1 MCGITG
7 WVDFTRD
14 LTTEQHVVRAM
25 TGTLAARG
33 PDAAGLWLDTHAA
46 LGHRR
51 LAVIDLEH
59 GTQPMRTPEQGP
71 GGRPRAVVS
80 YGGEIYNF
88 RELREELVL
97 LGHRFATRS
106 DTEVAL
112 RAYLQWGTDF
122 VHRLNGMYSIAIW
135 DTAREELLLVRDRLG
150 VKPLYYHPTP
160 GGLLF
165 GSEPKAVL
173 ANPLARAE
181 AGAEELCDALL
192 FLRTPGRVPFRGM
205 REVKPGH
212 LVRAGRDGIKEERYW
227 ALEARPHTDDLP
239 TTAARVRELLDDIVP
254 RQMTADVPLVSLLSG
269 GLDSSTVTALA
280 ARTRAAAGDR
290 LATFSVDFTGHTEN
304 FRPDAIRP
312 TPDGPYA
319 LEAARHAGTEH
330 HAIVLDRGRLLD
342 PAVRRTVLG
351 AWDLPYNFADLDVS
365 LYLLFAAVRQHAT
378 VVLSGEGADEVFGG
392 YLWFS
397 DPGARRAETFPWLKL
412 GAHRGLD
419 PRSLFHP
426 WFVDGIDLA
435 EYEADLYRTALAE
448 VPVLDGESA
457 EDRRT
462 RELSHLTLTRW
473 LPILLDKKDRMG
485 MANGLEG
492 RVPFC
497 DHRLVEYVFN
507 VPWEMKSF
515 GGQEKA
521 LLREAASGLLPE
533 PVLRRKKAAY
543 PSLQDPAYDRALI
556 TGLATAAT
564 GGGAPLSPF
573 LDGDA
578 VRRMTTRTAGGSL
591 SEFERILVESTVRLD
606 DWLRTYDIDLA
617 PTRAV
622 LTHAAPAHAALTDVK
637 GAH

>member
-14 LTTEQHVVRAM
+14 LTTGPPAAPVLDAM
-25 TGTLAARG
+25 TDTLTARG
-33 PDAAGLWLDTHAA
+33 PDARGVWLDTHAA

-51 LAVIDLEH
+51 LSVIDLEH
-59 GTQPMRTPEQGP
+59 GTQPMLTPER
-71 GGRPRAVVS
+71 GRGDLPRAVIS

-88 RELREELVL
+88 PELREELAL
-97 LGHRFATRS
+97 LGHRFTTRS

-112 RAYLQWGTDF
+112 RAYLQWGEDF
-122 VHRLNGMYSIAIW
+122 ARRLNGMYSLAIW

-150 VKPLYYHPTP
+150 VKPLFYHPTP
-160 GGLLF
+160 GGVLF

-173 ANPLARAE
+173 AHPLARAE
-181 AGAEELCDALL
+181 AGPEELCDALL

-212 LVRAGRDGIKEERYW
+212 LLRVGRSGITERRYW
-227 ALEARPHTDDLP
+227 ALEARPHTDDLK
-239 TTAARVRELLDDIVP
+239 TTVATVRDLLDDIVP
-254 RQMTADVPLVSLLSG
+254 RQMVADVPLVSLLSG

-280 ARTRAAAGDR
+280 ARARAADGGR

-304 FRPDAIRP
+304 FRADAIRP
-312 TPDGPYA
+312 TPDAPYA
-319 LEAARHAGTEH
+319 REVARHVGSDH
-330 HAIVLDRGRLLD
+330 HEIVLDRARLLD

-351 AWDLPYNFADLDVS
+351 AWDLPFNFADLDVS
-365 LYLLFAAVRQHAT
+365 LYLLFAAVREHAT
-378 VVLSGEGADEVFGG
+378 VALSGEGADEVFGG

-397 DPGARRAETFPWLKL
+397 DPEARRAETFPWLKL

-426 WFVDGIDLA
+426 WFVDGIDLGA
-435 EYEADLYRTALAE
+435 YEADLYRTALAE
-448 VPVLDGESA
+448 VPRLDGEDA
-457 EDRRT
+457 ESRRT

-485 MANGLEG
+485 MASGLEG

-507 VPWEMKSF
+507 VPWEMKTFS
-515 GGQEKA
+515 GQEKA
-521 LLREAASGLLPE
+521 LLRAAAGDLLPE
-533 PVLRRKKAAY
+533 SVLRRKKAAY
-543 PSLQDPAYDRALI
+543 PSIQDPAYDRALI
-556 TGLATAAT
+556 AGLGAAAADA
-564 GGGAPLSPF
+564 GAPLSPF

-578 VRRMTTRTAGGSL
+578 VRRTTVRTATGSL

-606 DWLRTYDIDLA
+606 EW
-617 PTRAV
+617 TRAYQV
-622 LTHAAPAHAALTDVK
+622 ELTGVK
-637 GAH
+637 GTD

>member
-7 WVDFTRD
+7 WIDFTRD
-14 LTTEQHVVRAM
+14 LTTEHAAVQAM
-25 TGTLAARG
+25 TDTLAARG
-33 PDAAGLWLDTHAA
+33 PDAGGVWLDRHAA

-51 LAVIDLEH
+51 LSVIDLEH
-59 GTQPMRTPEQGP
+59 GAQPMLTPERGP
-71 GGRPRAVVS
+71 GGRPRAVIS

-88 RELREELVL
+88 RELREELAL

-122 VHRLNGMYSIAIW
+122 VHRLNGMYAIALW

-150 VKPLYYHPTP
+150 VKPLFYYPADD
-160 GGLLF
+160 GLLF
-165 GSEPKAVL
+165 GSEPKAIL
-173 ANPLARAE
+173 AHPLARAE

-212 LVRAGRDGIKEERYW
+212 LVRAGRDGVKEERYW

-239 TTAARVRELLDDIVP
+239 TTVARVRELLDDIVP
-254 RQMTADVPLVSLLSG
+254 RQMVADVPLVSLLSG

-280 ARTRAAAGDR
+280 ARARAAGGER
-290 LATFSVDFTGHTEN
+290 LTTFSVDFTGHTEN
-304 FRPDAIRP
+304 FRADAIRP

-319 LEAARHAGTEH
+319 LEAARHAGTDH
-330 HAIVLDRGRLLD
+330 HAVVLDRARLLD
-342 PAVRRTVLG
+342 PAVRRTVLR
-351 AWDLPYNFADLDVS
+351 AWDLPFNFADLDVS
-365 LYLLFAAVRQHAT
+365 LYLLFAAVRRHAT
-378 VVLSGEGADEVFGG
+378 VALSGEGADEVFGG

-397 DPGARRAETFPWLKL
+397 DPQARSAETFPWLKL

-426 WFVDGIDLA
+426 WFVDGIGLA

-448 VPVLDGESA
+448 VPRLEGESPD
-457 EDRRT
+457 ERRT
-462 RELSHLTLTRW
+462 RELGHLTLTRW
-473 LPILLDKKDRMG
+473 LPVLLDKKDRMG

-507 VPWEMKSF
+507 VPWEMKTF
-515 GGQEKA
+515 DGREKA
-521 LLREAASGLLPE
+521 LLREAAAGLLPE
-533 PVLRRKKAAY
+533 SVLRRKKAAY
-543 PSLQDPAYDRALI
+543 PSIQDPAYDRALI
-556 TGLATAAT
+556 TGLAAAADD
-564 GGGAPLSPF
+564 GGAPLSPF
-573 LDGDA
+573 LGAGA
-578 VRRMTTRTAGGSL
+578 VRRMTTRTTNGSL

-606 DWLRTYDIDLA
+606 DWLRTYG
-617 PTRAV
+617 V
-622 LTHAAPAHAALTDVK
+622 ELTHVK

>member
-7 WVDFTRD
+7 WVDYTRD
-14 LTTEQHVVRAM
+14 LTTQSPVVDAM
-25 TGTLAARG
+25 TDTLAARG
-33 PDAAGLWLDTHAA
+33 PDARGVWLDTHVA

-59 GTQPMRTPEQGP
+59 GTQPMRTPERGP
-71 GGRPRAVVS
+71 GDLPRAVIT

-88 RELREELVL
+88 PELRSELAL
-97 LGHRFATRS
+97 RGHRFTTRS

-112 RAYLQWGTDF
+112 RAYLEWGEGF
-122 VHRLNGMYSIAIW
+122 VHRLNGMYSLALW
-135 DTAREELLLVRDRLG
+135 DTARDELLLVRDRLG
-150 VKPLYYHPTP
+150 VKPLFYYPTP
-160 GGLLF
+160 DGVLF
-165 GSEPKAVL
+165 GSEPKAIL

-181 AGAEELCDALL
+181 AGPEELCDALL

-212 LVRAGRDGIKEERYW
+212 LVRVGRGRITEERYW
-227 ALEARPHTDDLP
+227 ALEARPHTDDLQ
-239 TTAARVRELLDDIVP
+239 TTVATVRELLDDIVP
-254 RQMTADVPLVSLLSG
+254 GQMVADVPLVSLLSG
-269 GLDSSTVTALA
+269 GLDSSTITALA
-280 ARTRAAAGDR
+280 ARARAATGAG
-290 LATFSVDFTGHTEN
+290 LSTFSVDFTGHTEN
-304 FRPDAIRP
+304 FRADAIRP

-319 LEAARHAGTEH
+319 RAVAEHVGSDH
-330 HAIVLDRGRLLD
+330 HAIVLDRARLLD
-342 PAVRRTVLG
+342 PAVRRSVLG
-351 AWDLPYNFADLDVS
+351 AWDLPFNFADLDVS
-365 LYLLFAAVRQHAT
+365 LHLLFAAVREHAT
-378 VVLSGEGADEVFGG
+378 VALSGEGADEVFGG

-397 DPGARRAETFPWLKL
+397 DPAARRAETFPWLKL

-426 WFVDGIDLA
+426 WFVDGLDLG

-448 VPVLDGESA
+448 VPRLEGENA

-485 MANGLEG
+485 MSVGLEG

-507 VPWEMKSF
+507 VPWAMKTFS
-515 GGQEKA
+515 GEEKS
-521 LLREAASGLLPE
+521 LLRAAAADLLPE

-543 PSLQDPAYDRALI
+543 PSIQDPAYDRALI
-556 TGLATAAT
+556 TGLTAAA
-564 GGGAPLSPF
+564 GDGSAPLNPF
-573 LDGDA
+573 LAGEA
-578 VRRMTTRTAGGSL
+578 VRRLTAKTSGGSL

-606 DWLRTYDIDLA
+606 DWLRTYQ
-617 PTRAV
+617 V
-622 LTHAAPAHAALTDVK
+622 ELTGAK
-637 GAH
+637 GTN

>member
-14 LTTEQHVVRAM
+14 LTHETPAVEAM
-25 TGTLAARG
+25 TRTLIARG
-33 PDAAGLWLDTHAA
+33 PDAGGTWRDTHAA

-51 LAVIDLEH
+51 LAIIDLEH
-59 GTQPMRTPEQGP
+59 GTQPMRTPEPGP
-71 GGRPRAVVS
+71 RDGTPRAVIS

-88 RELREELVL
+88 RELREELAL
-97 LGHRFATRS
+97 LGHRFTTRS

-122 VHRLNGMYSIAIW
+122 VHRLNGMYAIAIW

-150 VKPLYYHPTP
+150 VKPLFYHPTP
-160 GGLLF
+160 GGVLF
-165 GSEPKAVL
+165 GSEPKAIL
-173 ANPLARAE
+173 ANPLAQAV

-205 REVKPGH
+205 HEVKPGH
-212 LVRAGRDGIKEERYW
+212 LLRVGRDGIREERYW
-227 ALEARPHTDDLP
+227 ALESRPHTDDLR
-239 TTAARVRELLDDIVP
+239 TTIATVRDLLDDIVP
-254 RQMTADVPLVSLLSG
+254 RQMVADVPLVSLLSG

-280 ARTRAAAGDR
+280 ARARAADGAQ
-290 LATFSVDFTGHTEN
+290 LSTFSVDFTGHTEN
-304 FRPDAIRP
+304 FQADPIRP

-319 LEAARHAGTEH
+319 LEVARHVGSDH
-330 HAIVLDRGRLLD
+330 HAIVLDRARLLD

-351 AWDLPYNFADLDVS
+351 AWDLPFNFADLDVS
-365 LYLLFAAVRQHAT
+365 LYLLFAAVREHAT
-378 VVLSGEGADEVFGG
+378 VALSGEGADEVFGG

-397 DPGARRAETFPWLKL
+397 DPGARSADTFPWLKL

-419 PRSLFHP
+419 PRNLFHP

-435 EYEADLYRTALAE
+435 EYQADLYRTALAE
-448 VPVLDGESA
+448 VPVLEGENA
-457 EDRRT
+457 EERRT
-462 RELSHLTLTRW
+462 RELGYVTLTRW

-485 MANGLEG
+485 MASSLEG

-507 VPWEMKSF
+507 VPWEMKTFS
-515 GGQEKA
+515 GEEKA
-521 LLREAASGLLPE
+521 LLRAAAADLLPE
-533 PVLRRKKAAY
+533 SVLRRKKAAY
-543 PSLQDPAYDRALI
+543 PSIQDPAYDRALI
-556 TGLATAAT
+556 TGLVTAA
-564 GGGAPLSPF
+564 GEGEAPLNPF

-578 VRRMTTRTAGGSL
+578 VRRLTAKTSTGSL

-606 DWLRTYDIDLA
+606 DWLRTYE
-617 PTRAV
+617 V
-622 LTHAAPAHAALTDVK
+622 ELTDVK
-637 GAH
+637 GSTH

>member
-7 WVDFTRD
+7 WVDYTRD
-14 LTTEQHVVRAM
+14 LTTQSPVLDAM
-25 TGTLAARG
+25 TDTLAARG
-33 PDAAGLWLDTHAA
+33 PDARGVWLDTHVA

-59 GTQPMRTPEQGP
+59 GTQPMRTPERGP
-71 GGRPRAVVS
+71 GDLPRAVIT

-88 RELREELVL
+88 PELRSELAL
-97 LGHRFATRS
+97 RGHRFTTRS

-112 RAYLQWGTDF
+112 RAYLEWGEGF
-122 VHRLNGMYSIAIW
+122 VHRLNGMYSLALW
-135 DTAREELLLVRDRLG
+135 DTARDELLLVRDRLG
-150 VKPLYYHPTP
+150 VKPLFYYPTP
-160 GGLLF
+160 DGVLF
-165 GSEPKAVL
+165 GSEPKAIL
-173 ANPLARAE
+173 ANPLGRAE
-181 AGAEELCDALL
+181 AGPEELCDALL

-212 LVRAGRDGIKEERYW
+212 LVRVGRGGITEERYW

-239 TTAARVRELLDDIVP
+239 TTVATVRELLDDIVP
-254 RQMTADVPLVSLLSG
+254 RQMVADVPLVSLLSG
-269 GLDSSTVTALA
+269 GLDSSTITALA
-280 ARTRAAAGDR
+280 ARTRSATGAG
-290 LATFSVDFTGHTEN
+290 LSTFSVDFTGHTEN
-304 FRPDAIRP
+304 FRADAIRP

-319 LEAARHAGTEH
+319 RAVAEHVGSDH
-330 HAIVLDRGRLLD
+330 HAIVLDRARLLD
-342 PAVRRTVLG
+342 PAVRRSVLG
-351 AWDLPYNFADLDVS
+351 AWDLPFNFADLDVS
-365 LYLLFAAVRQHAT
+365 LHLLFAAVREHAT
-378 VVLSGEGADEVFGG
+378 VALSGEGADEVFGG

-397 DPGARRAETFPWLKL
+397 DPAARRAETFPWLKL

-426 WFVDGIDLA
+426 WFVDGLDLG

-448 VPVLDGESA
+448 VPRLEGENA

-485 MANGLEG
+485 MSVGLEG

-507 VPWEMKSF
+507 VPWAMKTFS
-515 GGQEKA
+515 GEEKS
-521 LLREAASGLLPE
+521 LLRAAAADLLPE

-543 PSLQDPAYDRALI
+543 PSIQDPAYDRALI
-556 TGLATAAT
+556 TGLTAAA
-564 GGGAPLSPF
+564 GDGSAPLSPF
-573 LDGDA
+573 LAGEA
-578 VRRMTTRTAGGSL
+578 VRRLTAKTSGGSL

-606 DWLRTYDIDLA
+606 DWLRTYQ
-617 PTRAV
+617 V
-622 LTHAAPAHAALTDVK
+622 ELTGVK
-637 GAH
+637 GTN

>member
-7 WVDFTRD
+7 WVDYTRD
-14 LTTEQHVVRAM
+14 LTTQSLVVDAM
-25 TGTLAARG
+25 TDTLAARG
-33 PDAAGLWLDTHAA
+33 PDARGVWLDTHVA

-59 GTQPMRTPEQGP
+59 GTQPMRTPERGP
-71 GGRPRAVVS
+71 GDLPRAVIT

-88 RELREELVL
+88 PELRSELAL
-97 LGHRFATRS
+97 RGHRFTTRS

-112 RAYLQWGTDF
+112 RAYLEWGEGF
-122 VHRLNGMYSIAIW
+122 VHRLNGMYSLALW
-135 DTAREELLLVRDRLG
+135 DTARDELLLVRDRLG
-150 VKPLYYHPTP
+150 VKPLFYYPTP
-160 GGLLF
+160 DGVLF
-165 GSEPKAVL
+165 GSEPKAIL

-181 AGAEELCDALL
+181 AGPEELCDALL

-212 LVRAGRDGIKEERYW
+212 LVRVGRGGITEERYW
-227 ALEARPHTDDLP
+227 ALEARPHTDDLQ
-239 TTAARVRELLDDIVP
+239 TTVATVRELLDDIVP
-254 RQMTADVPLVSLLSG
+254 GQMVADVPLVSLLSG
-269 GLDSSTVTALA
+269 GLDSSTITALA
-280 ARTRAAAGDR
+280 ARTRAATGAG
-290 LATFSVDFTGHTEN
+290 LSTFSVDFTGHTEN
-304 FRPDAIRP
+304 FRADAIRP

-319 LEAARHAGTEH
+319 RAVAEHVGSDH
-330 HAIVLDRGRLLD
+330 HAIVLDRARLLD
-342 PAVRRTVLG
+342 PAVRRSVLG
-351 AWDLPYNFADLDVS
+351 AWDLPFNFADLDVS
-365 LYLLFAAVRQHAT
+365 LHLLFAAVREHAT
-378 VVLSGEGADEVFGG
+378 VALSGEGADEVFGG

-397 DPGARRAETFPWLKL
+397 DPAARRAETFPWLKL

-426 WFVDGIDLA
+426 WFVDGLDLG

-448 VPVLDGESA
+448 VPRLEGENA

-485 MANGLEG
+485 MSVGLEG

-507 VPWEMKSF
+507 VPWAMKTFS
-515 GGQEKA
+515 GEEKS
-521 LLREAASGLLPE
+521 LLRAAAADLLPE

-543 PSLQDPAYDRALI
+543 PSIQDPAYDRALI
-556 TGLATAAT
+556 TGLTAAA
-564 GGGAPLSPF
+564 GDGSAPLNPF
-573 LDGDA
+573 LAGEA
-578 VRRMTTRTAGGSL
+578 VRRLTAKTSGGSL

-606 DWLRTYDIDLA
+606 DWLRTYQ
-617 PTRAV
+617 V
-622 LTHAAPAHAALTDVK
+622 ELTGVK
-637 GAH
+637 GTN